1 MDTRKSSLKLPATWE
16 GESANSHKFEEYIKY
31 LRENFVNLV
40 EYRERTGTLEP
51 NVVQIK
57 DALFNDDPFI
67 VFSASLAATVVLA
80 DKSLYH

>member
-1 MDTRKSSLKLPATWE
+1 MDTAT
-16 GESANSHKFEEYIKY
+16 GYKFEEYIKY

-51 NVVQIK
+51 NVLQIK
-57 DALFNDDPFI
+57 EALFNDDPFI

-80 DKSLYH
+80 DKSIYH

>member
-1 MDTRKSSLKLPATWE
+1 MDLNYR
-16 GESANSHKFEEYIKY
+16 FEEYIQY

-57 DALFNDDPFI
+57 DALFDADPFI

-80 DKSLYH
+80 DKSIYH

>member
-1 MDTRKSSLKLPATWE
+1 LIDTTYR
-16 GESANSHKFEEYIKY
+16 FEEYIKY

-57 DALFNDDPFI
+57 EALFNDDPFV

-80 DKSLYH
+80 DKSIYH